1 MGQSAVKRHPRR
13 GVLLYAL
20 TPTLCA
26 LLLGCHSVP
35 PPTPLSQ
42 LNDQQIRG
50 HQVYQQHCSLC
61 HYDRQDEM
69 LHGPALIGIFKK
81 PYLHSGAPAN
91 DARVTT
97 TILHGRGLM
106 PAQNVDDADLADL
119 LSYLHTL

>member
-1 MGQSAVKRHPRR
+1 VKDKPPNRLPRI
-13 GVLLYAL
+13 AFSI
-20 TPTLCA
+20 LCPLSLIS
-26 LLLGCHSVP
+26 LLLGCHSTP

-42 LNDQQIRG
+42 LTAQQTHG
-50 HQVYQQHCSLC
+50 HQVFQEHCSLC

-69 LHGPALIGIFKK
+69 LHGPALIGVFKK

-91 DARVTT
+91 DTRVTT

-106 PAQNVDDADLADL
+106 PAQSLESDDLNDL